1 MQVIALK
8 HIMFLFVGLLC
19 LTPFISSSLALV
31 LGLAMALLKWVPPQ
45 ISPAK
50 LVKKLLAISIVGLG
64 FGVSFAAAKSAA
76 LTSLPMI
83 VVFITLTLVLAL
95 GFSRLLSMDRKTGTL
110 IGAGTAICGGSAV
123 AAVAPTIQARP
134 DQIAVALGCV
144 FVLNAVGLI
153 IFPMVGHWL
162 AMTPQEF
169 GIWAAVAI
177 HDTSSVVGAAEVYSS
192 DSLEVAT
199 SVKLLR
205 ALAIAPVAVFSAFVY
220 QRIQQRRALK
230 GSAVSNVEAVSESK
244 PKVQLIPT
252 FIIFYV
258 LAIVIANLLP
268 QGEVIYTELFTWAKR
283 LLVVCLYLVGASMS
297 LSTIRNAG
305 FKPMLLAIVLWLIVS
320 VASLLWITW

>member
-8 HIMFLFVGLLC
+8 HIIFLFVGLLC
-19 LTPFISSSLALV
+19 LTPLISSSLALV
-31 LGLAMALLKWVPPQ
+31 LGLTMALLKWVPPQ
-45 ISPAK
+45 INPAK

-83 VVFITLTLVLAL
+83 LTFIVVTLLLAL
-95 GFSRLLSMDRKTGTL
+95 GFSRLLQMDRKTGTL

-153 IFPMVGHWL
+153 VFPLVGHWL
-162 AMTPQEF
+162 AMSPQEF

-177 HDTSSVVGAAEVYSS
+177 HDTSSVVGAAEVYNS

-205 ALAIAPVAVFSAFVY
+205 ALAIAPVAVLSAFVY
-220 QRIQQRRALK
+220 QRIQQRKALQ
-230 GSAVSNVEAVSESK
+230 GPDANTLDAVAEPK

-268 QGEVIYTELFTWAKR
+268 QGEAIYSELFAWAKR

-297 LSTIRNAG
+297 LSIIRKAG
-305 FKPMLLAIVLWLIVS
+305 FKPMLLAVVLWLIVS
-320 VASLLWITW
+320 VASLLWIMW